1 VAPSAMLIEPENTRS
16 LFAIRHQLADLG
28 YQEVVNMSFVEQQWE
43 ADFLDNSDPIRLQN
57 PIASQMSVMRS
68 SLIGSLIANVRYN
81 LNRKA
86 GRVRVFE
93 VGAVFKR
100 NPAVQDGP
108 LSVAGF
114 EQPKRVAAI
123 AYGPAA
129 EEQWGLPTRAVDF
142 FDVKADLEALFAPKP
157 VRFAKLAHPALHP
170 GRCASVE
177 VDGKQVGFIGEL
189 HPRWQ
194 QKYDLPQA
202 PVLFEVDAE
211 VLRRRA
217 LPRYSE
223 ISKFPGATRDLALV
237 VKQDVPAQAL
247 LDAFDAELTSNPDG
261 KLVQAVVL
269 FDEYRGKGLEQDEK
283 SLAFRF
289 SLQDTQSTLQDDA
302 VEAIMAALATAAAQ
316 QHGARLRA

>member
-1 VAPSAMLIEPENTRS
+1 PSAMLIEPENTRS

-43 ADFLDNSDPIRLQN
+43 ADFAANTDPIRLQN

-68 SLIGSLIANVRYN
+68 TLVGSLVANVRYN

-93 VGAVFKR
+93 IGAVFKR
-100 NPAVQDGP
+100 NPHVQDGP
-108 LSVAGF
+108 LAVAGF

-129 EEQWGLPTRAVDF
+129 EEQWGQPTRAVDF
-142 FDVKADLEALFAPKP
+142 FDVKADLEALFAPRQ
-157 VRFAKLAHPALHP
+157 VRFAKMAHPALHP
-170 GRCASVE
+170 GRCAAVE
-177 VDGKQVGFIGEL
+177 IDGRQVGFIGEL

-202 PVLFEVDAE
+202 PVVFEVDAE
-211 VLRRRA
+211 ALRQRD
-217 LPRYSE
+217 LPRHSE

-247 LDAFDAELTSNPDG
+247 LDAFTTELSSNPVG

-289 SLQDTQSTLQDDA
+289 GLQDTQSTLQDDA
-302 VEAIMAALATAAAQ
+302 VDAIMAALAAAAQ
-316 QHGARLRA
+316 QKHGAKLRA